1 MKLEIKGVGFSYGSG
16 PALEN
21 VIMSVEEGEVVSIVG
36 PNGSG
41 KSTLL
46 KCIDKILKPKGTIMV
61 DGADTGK
68 VKLKELAKLLGYVPQ
83 SVAHSFP
90 STVFDTVL
98 LGRKP
103 YIGQSVSS
111 RDLEIVSNILSLMG
125 LKDMVLRQVNELSG
139 GERQK
144 VLMARALAQEPQVL
158 LLDEPT
164 SNLDMRH
171 QLEVLG
177 LVRSLVKKKKMAA
190 VMAIH
195 DLNLAA
201 KYSNQIIFLEK
212 GKIYGAGKPAEV
224 FTRENIKKIYGVEVD
239 IINNSENL
247 HIVPIAPV
255 DDGARIGA
263 GEMEDE

>member
-1 MKLEIKGVGFSYGSG
+1 MKLEIRGVGFSYRSR

-21 VIMSVEEGEVVSIVG
+21 VIMCVEEGEVVSIVG

-61 DGADTGK
+61 DRTDLEK

-83 SVAHSFP
+83 SVAQSFP
-90 STVFDTVL
+90 ATVFDTVL

-103 YIGQSVSS
+103 YVGQSVNS
-111 RDLEIVSNILSLMG
+111 RDLEIVSTIISSMG
-125 LKDMVLRQVNELSG
+125 LKDMVLRQTNELSG

-201 KYSNQIIFLEK
+201 KYSDQIIFLEK
-212 GKIYGAGKPAEV
+212 GRIYNAGKPAEV
-224 FTRENIKKIYGVEVD
+224 ITVENIRRIYDVEVD
-239 IINNSENL
+239 INNNSGNL

-255 DDGARIGA
+255 DDNA
-263 GEMEDE
+263 GIRPG

>member
-1 MKLEIKGVGFSYGSG
+1 
-16 PALEN
+16 
-21 VIMSVEEGEVVSIVG
+21 
-36 PNGSG
+36 
-41 KSTLL
+41 
-46 KCIDKILKPKGTIMV
+46 
-61 DGADTGK
+61 
-68 VKLKELAKLLGYVPQ
+68 
-83 SVAHSFP
+83 
-90 STVFDTVL
+90 
-98 LGRKP
+98 
-103 YIGQSVSS
+103 
-111 RDLEIVSNILSLMG
+111 MG

>member
-1 MKLEIKGVGFSYGSG
+1 MKLEIKGVGFSYGSR

-61 DGADTGK
+61 DGADLGR

-90 STVFDTVL
+90 ATVFDTVL

-103 YIGQSVSS
+103 YISQSVSS
-111 RDLEIVSNILSLMG
+111 RDLEIVSNIISSMG
-125 LKDMVLRQVNELSG
+125 LKDMVLRQTNELSG

-171 QLEVLG
+171 QLEVLS
-177 LVRSLVKKKKMAA
+177 LVKSLVKKRKMAA

-201 KYSNQIIFLEK
+201 KYSDQIIFLEK
-212 GKIYGAGKPAEV
+212 GRIYNAGKPTEV
-224 FTRENIKKIYGVEVD
+224 ITRENIKKIYGVEVD
-239 IINNSENL
+239 ITNNSGNI

-255 DDGARIGA
+255 DDGAGIRA
-263 GEMEDE
+263 G